1 MVSEF
6 TPFFL
11 GLSLVKMS
19 HEYGR
24 GPFFTAF
31 RYDDDNLVSIYH
43 KIPREF
49 VKEFV

>member
-1 MVSEF
+1 
-6 TPFFL
+6 
-11 GLSLVKMS
+11 MS
-19 HEYGR
+19 HEYVR
-24 GPFFTAF
+24 GPFLFTAF